1 MSKGDFLRKKT
12 DRKLCMILAVIILS
26 VILVMLG
33 MLTAKGRQKNSRQE
47 KIAEEEQEMERRET
61 YLALDDADKQTAG
74 LYAKL
79 YEMTAEEVAVIRK
92 ETGDWDETGKRLDE
106 MFFTIPENTKYQMEQ
121 EGYSLGDMKKAEEL
135 SARTGRKAM
144 ELLLAKGKA
153 SEKKDWSDIVKDSE
167 ILTTEEQLG
176 LSKEQIQQLKD
187 RSVKKKER
195 VEVALLL
202 LNKTCTF
209 DEVLKSLDE
218 GKTLDEIK

>member
-1 MSKGDFLRKKT
+1 M
-12 DRKLCMILAVIILS
+12 
-26 VILVMLG
+26 
-33 MLTAKGRQKNSRQE
+33 
-47 KIAEEEQEMERRET
+47 
-61 YLALDDADKQTAG
+61 
-74 LYAKL
+74 
-79 YEMTAEEVAVIRK
+79 
-92 ETGDWDETGKRLDE
+92 
-106 MFFTIPENTKYQMEQ
+106 
-121 EGYSLGDMKKAEEL
+121 
-135 SARTGRKAM
+135 
-144 ELLLAKGKA
+144 AKGKA

-195 VEVALLL
+195 VDVALLL